1 MGLAAPV
8 QSHLLRAC
16 RDDTGGRLLAWLV
29 LARFHEERG
38 LVLMRWCLSV
48 FLSYLSKEMLNVSD
62 G

>member
-38 LVLMRWCLSV
+38 LVLNC
-48 FLSYLSKEMLNVSD
+48 
-62 G
+62 